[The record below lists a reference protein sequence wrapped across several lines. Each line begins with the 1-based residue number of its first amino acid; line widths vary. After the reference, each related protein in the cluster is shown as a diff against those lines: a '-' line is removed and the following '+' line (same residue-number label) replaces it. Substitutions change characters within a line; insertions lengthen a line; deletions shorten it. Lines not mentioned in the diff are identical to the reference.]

1 MVYNKHTRE
10 GKIVVNENA
19 IAQIAGGAA
28 MECYGVV
35 GMASKR
41 VIFDG
46 FQEILGQEN
55 YARGVEITEENG
67 LYHITLHVILAY
79 AVKATIAAEQMK
91 RKVRYELEKSA
102 SLKVGDIEICIVG
115 ISYEG

>member
-1 MVYNKHTRE
+1 VDYNKHTRK
-10 GKIVVNENA
+10 GRIVVNENA

-28 MECYGVV
+28 TECYGVV

-46 FQEILGQEN
+46 FQEMLGHEN
-55 YARGVEITEENG
+55 YSRGVEITEKNG
-67 LYHITLHVILAY
+67 LYNIRLHVILAY
-79 AVKATIAAEQMK
+79 SIKATVAAEQMK

-102 SLKVGDIEICIVG
+102 NLKVGAVEIYIVG